1 MFSTLGVLIIVFT
14 ILLLLGTP
22 IYASLGLAASLAIMA
37 APRLSTSIIAQMA
50 YAAVDSYTL
59 ITIPFFM
66 LAGSLMELGGLSKR
80 LVDFCNVLV
89 GRRIGGFGTVS
100 IICCMFF
107 AAISGSGPATVA
119 ALGGILIPA
128 MIGAGYSP
136 GYAAALMAVSGGI
149 GIVIPPS
156 IPTIIYAVQ
165 SGASVGTMFQASFLP
180 GILLGVFL
188 IIFNREVC
196 KRRGYVSDTRVYSL
210 AEKRDLFLRALP
222 ALLMPFII
230 LGGIYSGT
238 FTPTEAAGVA
248 VVYGFVVGAFL
259 YREINFKT
267 IPDIMCKAAIG
278 AGTVMVIIMGAAIFS
293 YIIQMENLPL
303 KMANWVVEHA
313 NNKYLLLLL
322 INIVLLIAGCF
333 LDASSAIIILTPLL
347 MPAVIS
353 VGINP
358 VHFGVV
364 VVFNLAIGL
373 ITPPVGL
380 NLYVAASITKIPVST
395 VVKGLIGFML
405 VALAA
410 LAVVTYWPDIS
421 MIVPRLLGARGL
433 G

>member
-1 MFSTLGVLIIVFT
+1 MSILS
-14 ILLLLGTP
+14 ILLLVFIVLLFLGTP

-37 APRLSTSIIAQMA
+37 APRLSTSIIGQMV

-89 GRRIGGFGTVS
+89 GRRVGGFGTVA
-100 IICCMFF
+100 IVCCMFF

-128 MIGAGYSP
+128 MIRAGYTP
-136 GYAAALMAVSGGI
+136 GYAAALMAVAGGI

-156 IPTIIYAVQ
+156 IPSIVYAVQ
-165 SGASVGTMFQASFLP
+165 SGASVGTMFQASIIP
-180 GILLGVFL
+180 GVLFGVLL

-196 KRRGYVSDTRVYSL
+196 KRRGYISDDRIYSWP
-210 AEKRDLFLRALP
+210 EKWRSFIQALP
-222 ALLMPFII
+222 ALLMPIII

-248 VVYGFVVGAFL
+248 VVYGFVVGAFF
-259 YREINFKT
+259 YREIKFKT
-267 IPDIMCKAAIG
+267 IPEIMCKAAVG
-278 AGTVMVIIMGAAIFS
+278 AATVLVIIMGAAIFS
-293 YIIQMENLPL
+293 YIIQMENLPS
-303 KMANWVVEHA
+303 KMASWVVGNA
-313 NNKYLLLLL
+313 NNKYLLLFMV
-322 INIVLLIAGCF
+322 NVVFLIAGCF

-347 MPAVIS
+347 LPAVLS

-358 VHFGVV
+358 IHFGVIMV
-364 VVFNLAIGL
+364 VNLAIGL

-380 NLYVAASITKIPVST
+380 NLYVSASITKIPVSQ
-395 VVKGLIGFML
+395 VVKGML
-405 VALAA
+405 GLLLVSLLCLAI
-410 LAVVTYWPDIS
+410 VTYWVEVSLIL
-421 MIVPRLLGARGL
+421 PRLLGARGVE
-433 G
+433 